1 MSIIAENFLITAEK
15 NMISASDESD
25 FRCCVSRAYY
35 SSFHA
40 SDRYHNSLAKLGS
53 GMADVGSHK
62 NLINQL
68 KNPNIP
74 STDKNYLTSKEV
86 GHYLLKM
93 KYQREQADY
102 QLDKTVRKSD
112 AEKVISETKMLL
124 ETINS
129 V

>member
-1 MSIIAENFLITAEK
+1 
-15 NMISASDESD
+15 
-25 FRCCVSRAYY
+25 
-35 SSFHA
+35 
-40 SDRYHNSLAKLGS
+40 
-53 GMADVGSHK
+53 MADVGSHK